1 MKKVM
6 CKICLESRYFCLFS
20 SVTMLQRLLTQHY
33 LSESGGFQLRTDTYM
48 FLKYCLYSNLAREDH
63 GGWCSDD
70 SSAAV
75 AIQNINYVSYYHYV
89 LQKAAL
95 IQRNHEANITIFR
108 ICIVYCYVWLRVF
121 VWTASSTR
129 GTSIA
134 VAMGLP
140 KTRGSMSS
148 LHI

>member
-6 CKICLESRYFCLFS
+6 CKICLDTSVFFP
-20 SVTMLQRLLTQHY
+20 SVTMSQRLLTQHY
-33 LSESGGFQLRTDTYM
+33 LGKSGGFQLRTPTY

-89 LQKAAL
+89 LQIAAL